1 MLLRLDTL
9 DWDEELLALF
19 GVERSLLPE
28 TRASSEVVAEGAL
41 GDVRAPIAG
50 VAGDQQASL
59 FGHGCFGAG
68 QAKATYGTGNFVLV
82 HAGTSPPITPRGII
96 ATAAAGEREY
106 ALEGSVFVTGA
117 AIQWLRD
124 GLGLLADAH
133 ESEAL
138 ARAAHDN
145 GGVYFVPALAG
156 LGSPHWRPDVRGLV
170 MGLSGGTRREHLV
183 RAALESI
190 AYQTRDVLDAMAL
203 EPDVLRVD
211 GGATANEFL
220 MQFQADILGTPVE
233 VAAERETTAIGAA
246 ALAGLAVGFFA
257 SKDDVAQALG
267 SARRYEPS
275 MAQEE
280 ADLLV
285 RGWRRALERALA

>member
-1 MLLRLDTL
+1 M
-9 DWDEELLALF
+9 
-19 GVERSLLPE
+19 
-28 TRASSEVVAEGAL
+28 
-41 GDVRAPIAG
+41 
-50 VAGDQQASL
+50 
-59 FGHGCFGAG
+59 
-68 QAKATYGTGNFVLV
+68 
-82 HAGTSPPITPRGII
+82 
-96 ATAAAGEREY
+96 
-106 ALEGSVFVTGA
+106 
-117 AIQWLRD
+117 
-124 GLGLLADAH
+124 
-133 ESEAL
+133 
-138 ARAAHDN
+138 HDN